1 MSKTKM
7 NRAIKY
13 QIYPSEEQRLLI
25 EQTFGCVRKV
35 YNMGLEMNMGLY
47 DMGYKTMSTFDL
59 KSYCNKVWKKEFDFL
74 RKVDKFALE
83 NSLFDLG
90 TAYTNFFQ
98 NRAAYPKFK
107 SRKKKKQSYT
117 TNITN
122 NNIAIIY
129 NGKYKDMIK
138 LPKLGKVSAFIYR
151 SPESDWIIKSA
162 TISRN
167 SSGNYFVSLLFEF
180 EIEIPD
186 IQPDVNKAIGLDYS
200 SPNFYVD
207 SNGKSPEVPHA
218 YRKAEKVLAREQRR
232 LARMTKGS
240 KNYEKQRIVIAKI
253 HAHIA
258 NQRKNFCHTESRK
271 IVNSYDIVCVEDLD
285 LHAQAQTLNFGK
297 AVADNGFGMF
307 RTFLEYK
314 LKAEGKLFV
323 KIDRMY
329 PSTKTC
335 HNCGGYNPNIKLGD
349 QVWLCPHCGRILLRD
364 HNAALNIRDEGL
376 RMLGLST

>member
-117 TNITN
+117 TNMSN

-138 LPKLGKVSAFIYR
+138 LPKLGKIPAFIYR
-151 SPESDWIIKSA
+151 RPESDWIIKSA

-258 NQRKNFCHTESRK
+258 NQRKNF
-271 IVNSYDIVCVEDLD
+271 
-285 LHAQAQTLNFGK
+285 
-297 AVADNGFGMF
+297 
-307 RTFLEYK
+307 
-314 LKAEGKLFV
+314 
-323 KIDRMY
+323 
-329 PSTKTC
+329 ST
-335 HNCGGYNPNIKLGD
+335 
-349 QVWLCPHCGRILLRD
+349 
-364 HNAALNIRDEGL
+364 
-376 RMLGLST
+376 